1 MKAPLLKVL
10 FAITFFSSIYGCSSS
25 EETEQK
31 KSTTSSSSIGGS
43 YNIIS
48 MTSDIAVDLNDDKII
63 SNDLLTEIDPEYFK
77 SEIPELEIKPTIV
90 NNEVVPMMSF
100 YLPFP
105 KLNFTTPGKPHG
117 AVQYVRS
124 GLGYA
129 YEFNNDT
136 QTITIN
142 NNGGSNGLYGNVD
155 NVTVAGKN
163 MLKAIFSKNYYD
175 FATATWKTLK
185 ITCIYKKK

>member
-1 MKAPLLKVL
+1 MKASLLKVL
-10 FAITFFSSIYGCSSS
+10 FAITFFSSIYSCSSS

-31 KSTTSSSSIGGS
+31 KSTASSSSIGGS

-48 MTSDIAVDLNDDKII
+48 MISDIAVDLNDDKIL
-63 SNDLLTEIDPEYFK
+63 STDLLTEIDPEYFK
-77 SEIPELEIKPTIV
+77 SEIPELEIKPTVV
-90 NNEVVPMMSF
+90 NNELIPMMSF
-100 YLPFP
+100 YLPLP

-117 AVQYVRS
+117 AVQYTRS

-142 NNGGSNGLYGNVD
+142 NNSGSNGIYGNINDVK
-155 NVTVAGKN
+155 VTGKN
-163 MLKAIFSKNYYD
+163 MLTAWFSKSYYD
-175 FATATWKTLK
+175 FATASWKTLK
-185 ITCIYKKK
+185 ITCTYRKI